1 MIRLVLFLLLLGV
14 NAGVHTEEEVIRL
27 PGSEKTYTEKQI
39 NDFFNVPDWY
49 PGDHE
54 AMPEVV
60 SHGAKPA
67 VFACASCHLVSGS
80 GHPESSSLAGLP
92 VDYQVR
98 QMKAYQKFQRNST
111 AGVMINIARPMT
123 DEQIQVS
130 AEYFA
135 SLPPL
140 EVQEVVEAEEVP
152 VSYVN
157 NRFMRLKVEN
167 GGMEPIGERLITLP
181 VDEYRVK
188 ARDPYG
194 TFITYVPPGSLA
206 LGRDLAN
213 KGKEGVA
220 PCTSCHG
227 NDLQGTELAPLIAG
241 QHASYLM
248 TQLRDYKM
256 GVRRGE
262 ADPGAVMASNMKYFK
277 DTEILALAAY
287 IASLPRR

>member
-1 MIRLVLFLLLLGV
+1 MSLALVMTGHLALANDEL
-14 NAGVHTEEEVIRL
+14 IRL
-27 PGSEKTYTEKQI
+27 PGSKEAYTEKRI

-49 PGDHE
+49 PDDHIE
-54 AMPEVV
+54 MPTVV

-80 GHPESSSLAGLP
+80 GHPESSSLAALP

-98 QMKAYQKFQRNST
+98 QMKAYQKFQRPSVV
-111 AGVMINIARPMT
+111 GVMTTIARAMT
-123 DEQIQVS
+123 DEQIRES

-135 SLPPL
+135 ALPPL
-140 EVQEVVEAEEVP
+140 PVQEVMEADTVP

-157 NRFMRLKVEN
+157 SRFMRLEVKD

-194 TFITYVPPGSLA
+194 KFMVYVPVGSLA
-206 LGRDLAN
+206 LGKDIVMN
-213 KGKEGVA
+213 GSENVA

-227 NDLQGTELAPLIAG
+227 NDMRGTAVAPLIAG
-241 QHASYLM
+241 QHASYLLA
-248 TQLRDYKM
+248 QLRDYKT
-256 GVRRGE
+256 GTRRGE
-262 ADPGAVMASNMKYFK
+262 ADPGAVMATNMKYFK
-277 DTEILALAAY
+277 DSELIAIAAY
-287 IASLPRR
+287 IASLPRK